1 MEVFESSTISILCIS
16 NLHCLKLV
24 KNNMESVKE
33 TASFTLGMISVF
45 IWVVAEIP
53 QIMTNYRA
61 KSAEGL
67 SITFLVTWIIG
78 DLFNFFGCLL
88 EPATLPTQLY
98 MAVLYTIITVVLG
111 AQSIYY
117 GHIYPQLK
125 CKRQL
130 KHSKHEQVET
140 PTNVAQSNRGEE
152 KASDGEE
159 SNVFDDYNK
168 GTGRSSPIP
177 FPAHPRGIS
186 TGRELFYQ
194 SARYL
199 SKSHTPTAGSL
210 LAQRVIP
217 SSPTLDS
224 IQENLLGPAAATRSA
239 PALKIKNTLCLVSI
253 LTILGGI
260 NMLQSLDRRTDPM
273 VSNPRQ
279 ESVIYVGRKLFQV
292 GGDQL
297 IENGASGGSG
307 IGTFLGWIMTF
318 IYLGGRLPQICLNIR
333 RGHAEG
339 LNPLMFLFA
348 LIGNATYVASILM
361 ISLDWSKLKPNLPWL
376 VDSGGCVL
384 LDFFILMQFIYF
396 RCRPPQSN
404 CQHQIVA

>member
-1 MEVFESSTISILCIS
+1 
-16 NLHCLKLV
+16 
-24 KNNMESVKE
+24 MESVKE

-67 SITFLVTWIIG
+67 SITFLDTLSSPQELRSQNKEVELAG
-78 DLFNFFGCLL
+78 SRDLFNFFGCLL

-125 CKRQL
+125 YKRQIKVPIPIL
-130 KHSKHEQVET
+130 YVHSKHEQVET
-140 PTNVAQSNRGEE
+140 PTNVGQSNSGEK

-159 SNVFDDYNK
+159 KNGFDDYNG

-210 LAQRVIP
+210 LAQRMIP

-224 IQENLLGPAAATRSA
+224 IQENLLGSAAATQSA

-260 NMLQSLDRRTDPM
+260 NMLQSLDRTTNHM

-292 GGDQL
+292 LQVGSDQL
-297 IENGASGGSG
+297 TENGASGGSS
-307 IGTFLGWIMTF
+307 IGTFLGTQSFDVSLCFNWERHLCSKHT
-318 IYLGGRLPQICLNIR
+318 YDQLGLVKTPTKPTMAGRFR
-333 RGHAEG
+333 RMC
-339 LNPLMFLFA
+339 P
-348 LIGNATYVASILM
+348 S
-361 ISLDWSKLKPNLPWL
+361 
-376 VDSGGCVL
+376 
-384 LDFFILMQFIYF
+384 
-396 RCRPPQSN
+396 
-404 CQHQIVA
+404 

>member
-1 MEVFESSTISILCIS
+1 
-16 NLHCLKLV
+16 
-24 KNNMESVKE
+24 MESVKE

-125 CKRQL
+125 YKRQI

-140 PTNVAQSNRGEE
+140 PTNVGQSNSGEK

-159 SNVFDDYNK
+159 KNGFDDYNG

-210 LAQRVIP
+210 LAQRMIP

-224 IQENLLGPAAATRSA
+224 IQENLLGSAAATQSA

-260 NMLQSLDRRTDPM
+260 NMLQSLDRTTNHM

-292 GGDQL
+292 LQVGSDQL
-297 IENGASGGSG
+297 TENGASGGSS

-361 ISLDWSKLKPNLPWL
+361 ISLDWSKLQPNLPWL

-396 RCRPPQSN
+396 RCGPPRSN
-404 CQHQIVA
+404 YQHQIVA

>member
-1 MEVFESSTISILCIS
+1 
-16 NLHCLKLV
+16 
-24 KNNMESVKE
+24 
-33 TASFTLGMISVF
+33 
-45 IWVVAEIP
+45 
-53 QIMTNYRA
+53 
-61 KSAEGL
+61 
-67 SITFLVTWIIG
+67 
-78 DLFNFFGCLL
+78 
-88 EPATLPTQLY
+88 

-125 CKRQL
+125 YKRQL
-130 KHSKHEQVET
+130 KHSKLEQVET
-140 PTNVAQSNRGEE
+140 PTNVGQSNSGEG

-159 SNVFDDYNK
+159 NNGFDDYST

-177 FPAHPRGIS
+177 FPEHPQGIS

-194 SARYL
+194 SARSL
-199 SKSHTPTAGSL
+199 SKSHTPTAGSV
-210 LAQRVIP
+210 LAQRVVP
-217 SSPTLDS
+217 SSPTLGS
-224 IQENLLGPAAATRSA
+224 IKENLLGPAAATQSA
-239 PALKIKNTLCLVSI
+239 PALKIKNTLCLVSV

-260 NMLQSLDRRTDPM
+260 NMLQSLDRRTNPM

-279 ESVIYVGRKLFQV
+279 ESVIYVGRKLFQQLQV

-297 IENGASGGSG
+297 IENGASEGGG

-376 VDSGGCVL
+376 VDAGGCVL

-396 RCRPPQSN
+396 RCRPPKCN
-404 CQHQIVA
+404 YQHQIVE